1 MAVDLK
7 SVIRKWAIDT
17 LPYDHNDPDVVAEIN
32 GKDARELLI
41 VYHNWMSRH
50 VLVTPRKVHVSA
62 AYTVNPVT
70 TQRKADLD
78 ALIAKIEKGEE
89 LKPHLSTRVEIVLES
104 SSKKLK
110 RRKDLDLMLIEWEVY
125 HLHISQQMRSDG
137 FVERDD
143 PLLFA
148 VFHSADAYLLDI
160 MTHKD
165 FNRDHILEIMAR
177 EWPQARLL
185 HEVSAPPGQ
194 KILGLAKHYSEDD
207 RNVLRKAGV
216 NALVEIDGK
225 VYKPAGGI
233 TTAGTSIRAS
243 LAAGQVIQVT
253 ERLEAALGNDP
264 GKFQRFAQDCGVT
277 WPTSPAF
284 EFGQLQP
291 TGLAFKELS
300 TNLALA
306 VA

>member
-1 MAVDLK
+1 MAIDLK
-7 SVIRKWAIDT
+7 AVIRKWAIDT
-17 LPYDHNDPDVVAEIN
+17 LPYDHNDSDVVTEIN

-41 VYHNWMSRH
+41 IYHNWMSRH
-50 VLVTPRKVHVSA
+50 VFAAPRKVHVSA

-89 LKPHLSTRVEIVLES
+89 LKPHLSTRVGVVLEPS
-104 SSKKLK
+104 RKKLS
-110 RRKDLDLMLIEWEVY
+110 RRKDLDLMLIEWEVH
-125 HLHISQQMRSDG
+125 HLHISQQMQADG

-148 VFHSADAYLLDI
+148 VFNRADAYLIDI
-160 MTHKD
+160 MTHRD
-165 FNRDHILEIMAR
+165 FNRDHVLEIMAR

-185 HEVSAPPGQ
+185 HELIAPPGQ
-194 KILGLAKHYSEDD
+194 KILGLARHYSEDD
-207 RNVLRKAGV
+207 RNLLRKAGI

-233 TTAGTSIRAS
+233 STAGTSIRAS
-243 LAAGQVIQVT
+243 LAADQVIRAT
-253 ERLEAALGNDP
+253 ERLEAALVNDP
-264 GKFQRFAQDCGVT
+264 QQFQKFAQDYGT
-277 WPTSPAF
+277 MWPKNPTF
-284 EFGQLQP
+284 EFGLLQP

>member
-1 MAVDLK
+1 MAIDLK
-7 SVIRKWAIDT
+7 AAIRKWAIDT
-17 LPYDHNDPDVVAEIN
+17 LPYDHNDSDVVAKIN
-32 GKDARELLI
+32 SKDARELLI

-50 VLVTPRKVHVSA
+50 VFATPRKVHVSV
-62 AYTVNPVT
+62 AYTVNPVV

-110 RRKDLDLMLIEWEVY
+110 QRKDLDLMLIEWEVY
-125 HLHISQQMRSDG
+125 HLHISQRVQPDG
-137 FVERDD
+137 FVKRDD

-148 VFHSADAYLLDI
+148 VFHRADAYLIDI

-177 EWPQARLL
+177 EWPQAFLL
-185 HEVSAPPGQ
+185 HELKAPSGQ

-207 RNVLRKAGV
+207 RNILRKAGI

-225 VYKPAGGI
+225 VYKPAGGL

-243 LAAGQVIQVT
+243 LRRTKSYVP
-253 ERLEAALGNDP
+253 RNALR
-264 GKFQRFAQDCGVT
+264 QRST
-277 WPTSPAF
+277 MPLSNSSNSPKTTA
-284 EFGQLQP
+284 
-291 TGLAFKELS
+291 
-300 TNLALA
+300 
-306 VA
+306 